1 MKWLIGIISIAFTV
15 LSPSQDTAP
24 VPLPRTWR
32 FEQDGKMESDS
43 GSLSFKKGGRMDAV
57 FVRIVDTNTVLLRP
71 VGFTT
76 TYSVSVTNLCG
87 EDRNLLLHAP
97 ELLRKGNQVVA
108 LSPAFPK
115 EAVPETLVLSN
126 SDAFYEWEKVKS
138 SVTGTLTVETFEPRI
153 KLTIRNCHYEANQ
166 WKTNTEVSKTS
177 SAVFT
182 RICPTTNLV
191 IKAWCVSTNILHL
204 QNGKAVAI
212 EKLYDCSPAP

>member
-1 MKWLIGIISIAFTV
+1 
-15 LSPSQDTAP
+15 
-24 VPLPRTWR
+24 
-32 FEQDGKMESDS
+32 
-43 GSLSFKKGGRMDAV
+43 
-57 FVRIVDTNTVLLRP
+57 
-71 VGFTT
+71 
-76 TYSVSVTNLCG
+76 
-87 EDRNLLLHAP
+87 
-97 ELLRKGNQVVA
+97 
-108 LSPAFPK
+108 
-115 EAVPETLVLSN
+115 LVLSN